1 MCGFTGFLNFSS
13 RWGDPSSLL
22 RKMGGAIA
30 HRGPDDSGVWFDA
43 ECGVGFSHQRLSII
57 DLSADGHQ
65 PMVSLSGRF
74 VIAYNGEVYNYQS
87 LRVDLLAEGV
97 SFRGQSD
104 TEVLLAAIEC
114 WGLKRA
120 LQRSVGMFAFA
131 VWDRKERVLSLARDR
146 MGEKPLYYGWQ
157 GSGKERTFLF
167 GSELKALRQHPVWQG
182 GVDRDAL
189 TDLLRYNDVPAPQTI
204 HPGIYKLLPGHLLH
218 LSQQDRGWSERDETW
233 WSLFE
238 VSQQAQSTPYRGS
251 REDAVN
257 QLDDLLRKVI
267 QGQRL
272 ADVPMGAYLSGGVDS
287 SSVVGVM
294 QSLTDQPVQSFTIGF
309 ENPAYDES
317 PNARAVANHLG
328 TEHQEWIV
336 TAKDALS
343 IIPDLPTVYDEP
355 FADVSQIPTLLV
367 SQLAKQKVTV
377 SLSGDGGDELF
388 AGYNRH
394 QWGPRIWNKMR
405 YIPGWFRKA
414 LSLVMAS
421 PSPQGWDQFF
431 RMVDPLLPHYLRVRH
446 PGEKIHKIALLLKS
460 SGERELYMNLLKI
473 WPGPPPVLGS
483 KAHDLVNDHQPLW
496 EMGEH
501 FSERMSRLD
510 SVTYLPDDIL
520 VKVDRAA
527 MRNSLE
533 TRVPL
538 LDHRVVEFAAQLPI
552 SMKIHQGS
560 GKWILREVLDRY
572 VPRELIDRPKSGFAI
587 PVDDWLRGPLR
598 GWAEDLLS
606 IERLKSEEYFDW
618 QTVRMAWD
626 QHLSGKKNMQYP
638 LWGVLMFQAWE
649 H

>member
-1 MCGFTGFLNFSS
+1 
-13 RWGDPSSLL
+13 
-22 RKMGGAIA
+22 
-30 HRGPDDSGVWFDA
+30 
-43 ECGVGFSHQRLSII
+43 
-57 DLSADGHQ
+57 
-65 PMVSLSGRF
+65 
-74 VIAYNGEVYNYQS
+74 
-87 LRVDLLAEGV
+87 
-97 SFRGQSD
+97 
-104 TEVLLAAIEC
+104 
-114 WGLKRA
+114 
-120 LQRSVGMFAFA
+120 MFAFA
-131 VWDRKERVLSLARDR
+131 VWDRKKRILSLARDR

-167 GSELKALRQHPVWQG
+167 GSELKALRQHPAWQG

-189 TDLLRYNDVPAPQTI
+189 ADLLRYNDVPAPQTI

-218 LSQQDRGWSERDETW
+218 LSQQDGGWSERDESW
-233 WSLFE
+233 WSLLE
-238 VSQQAQSTPYRGS
+238 VSQQAQSTPYRWS
-251 REDAVN
+251 REDAVE

-272 ADVPMGAYLSGGVDS
+272 ADVPLGAFLSGGVDS

-294 QSLTDQPVQSFTIGF
+294 QSLTGQPVRSFTIGF

-328 TEHQEWIV
+328 TEHHEWIV

-343 IIPDLPTVYDEP
+343 IIPDLPIVYDEP

-394 QWGPRIWNKMR
+394 QWGARIWNNMR
-405 YIPGWFRKA
+405 HIPGWIRKA
-414 LSLVMAS
+414 LSLLIAS
-421 PSPQGWDQFF
+421 PSPQGWDHFF
-431 RMVDPLLPHYLRVRH
+431 RMIDPLLPQYLRVRH
-446 PGEKIHKIALLLKS
+446 AGEKIHKIALLLKS
-460 SGERELYMNLLKI
+460 AGERELYMNLLQI
-473 WPGPPPVLGS
+473 WPGSPPVLGS

-520 VKVDRAA
+520 VKIDRAA

-552 SMKIHQGS
+552 SMKIHKGS

-572 VPRELIDRPKSGFAI
+572 VPRELVDCPKSGFAI

-618 QTVRMAWD
+618 NTVRMAWE

-638 LWGVLMFQAWE
+638 LWGVLMFQAWNL
-649 H
+649 